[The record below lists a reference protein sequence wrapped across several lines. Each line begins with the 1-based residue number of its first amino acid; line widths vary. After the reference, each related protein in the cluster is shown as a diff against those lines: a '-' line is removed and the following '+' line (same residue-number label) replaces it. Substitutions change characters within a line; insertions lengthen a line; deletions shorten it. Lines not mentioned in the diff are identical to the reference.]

1 MAMVASLLERSFMK
15 QNILLLMATVGFV
28 CLGILCSAPDALA
41 AEPPDPC
48 SLLST
53 SELESTF
60 GKLKGPPKP
69 EVGVQKDK
77 ECHYENMDGNFLV
90 LRVYTSERW
99 GMQKGINSESNPT
112 SLAGLGEEAFMV
124 KKGTDKEI
132 YIRKK
137 DWILE
142 IDSSA
147 DSEKVKA
154 LAAPAAAK
162 LP

>member
-1 MAMVASLLERSFMK
+1 MK
-15 QNILLLMATVGFV
+15 TILLFSVGF
-28 CLGILCSAPDALA
+28 AAAMFA

-48 SLLST
+48 ALLT
-53 SELESTF
+53 AAQLEASF
-60 GKLKGPPKP
+60 GKLKGAPKP
-69 EVGVQKDK
+69 DVGIQKEK
-77 ECHYENMDGNFLV
+77 ECRYENEAGNFLV
-90 LRVYTSERW
+90 LRLYSSERW
-99 GMQKGINSESNPT
+99 GMQKGVNSENNPAT
-112 SLAGLGEEAFMV
+112 LPGLGEEAFLV
-124 KKGTDKEI
+124 KKGSDKEI

-154 LAAPAAAK
+154 LAALAAAR

>member
-1 MAMVASLLERSFMK
+1 MK
-15 QNILLLMATVGFV
+15 TILLILTWLSATS
-28 CLGILCSAPDALA
+28 LLA

-48 SLLST
+48 ALLT
-53 SELESTF
+53 TTQLESTF
-60 GKLKGPPKP
+60 GKLKGPAKP
-69 EVGVQKDK
+69 DVGVQKEK
-77 ECHYENMDGNFLV
+77 ECRYENEDGNFLV
-90 LRVYTSERW
+90 LRIYSADRW

-112 SLAGLGEEAFMV
+112 VLAGLGEEAFMV

-132 YIRKK
+132 YIRKGA
-137 DWILE
+137 WILE

-154 LAAPAAAK
+154 LAPLAAAR

>member
-1 MAMVASLLERSFMK
+1 MK
-15 QNILLLMATVGFV
+15 TILLVVTCLSATS
-28 CLGILCSAPDALA
+28 LLA

-48 SLLST
+48 ALLT
-53 SELESTF
+53 TAQLESTF
-60 GKLKGPPKP
+60 GKLKGAAKP
-69 EVGVQKDK
+69 DVGVQKEK
-77 ECHYENMDGNFLV
+77 ECHYENQDGNFLV
-90 LRVYTSERW
+90 LRIYSSERW
-99 GMQKGINSESNPT
+99 GMQKGINSENNPT
-112 SLAGLGEEAFMV
+112 NLPGLGEEAFMV

-147 DSEKVKA
+147 DSEKVKT

>member
-1 MAMVASLLERSFMK
+1 
-15 QNILLLMATVGFV
+15 
-28 CLGILCSAPDALA
+28 
-41 AEPPDPC
+41 
-48 SLLST
+48 
-53 SELESTF
+53 
-60 GKLKGPPKP
+60 
-69 EVGVQKDK
+69 
-77 ECHYENMDGNFLV
+77 
-90 LRVYTSERW
+90 
-99 GMQKGINSESNPT
+99 
-112 SLAGLGEEAFMV
+112 MV

>member
-1 MAMVASLLERSFMK
+1 MK
-15 QNILLLMATVGFV
+15 RALLLIVLAVSP
-28 CLGILCSAPDALA
+28 LWA

-48 SLLST
+48 SLLT
-53 SELESTF
+53 TAQLESSF
-60 GKLKGPPKP
+60 GKLKGAPKAD
-69 EVGVQKDK
+69 VGIGKGK
-77 ECHYENMDGNFLV
+77 ECRYENQEGNFLV
-90 LRVYTSERW
+90 LRIYSSSRW
-99 GMQKGINSESNPT
+99 GMQKGINSENNPAT
-112 SLAGLGEEAFMV
+112 LSDLGEEAFMV
-124 KKGTDKEI
+124 KKGSDKEI

>member
-1 MAMVASLLERSFMK
+1 MK
-15 QNILLLMATVGFV
+15 QNILCLTVAVSFV
-28 CLGILCSAPDALA
+28 PFGILCSATSSVA
-41 AEPPDPC
+41 AEAPDPC
-48 SLLST
+48 SLLTT

-60 GKLKGPPKP
+60 GKLKGAPKP
-69 EVGVQKDK
+69 DVGVQKEK
-77 ECHYENMDGNFLV
+77 ECHYENEGGNFLV

-99 GMQKGINSESNPT
+99 GMQKGINSENNPT
-112 SLAGLGEEAFMV
+112 TLPGLGEEAFMV

>member
-1 MAMVASLLERSFMK
+1 MK
-15 QNILLLMATVGFV
+15 TILL
-28 CLGILCSAPDALA
+28 ILTCFSTTSLLA

-48 SLLST
+48 ALLT
-53 SELESTF
+53 NAQLESTF
-60 GKLKGPPKP
+60 GKLKGAPKP
-69 EVGVQKDK
+69 DVGVQKER
-77 ECHYENMDGNFLV
+77 ECRYENVDGNFLV
-90 LRVYTSERW
+90 LRIYSSERW
-99 GMQKGINSESNPT
+99 GMQKGINSENNPT
-112 SLAGLGEEAFMV
+112 NLPGLGEEAFMV

-147 DSEKVKA
+147 DSEKVKT